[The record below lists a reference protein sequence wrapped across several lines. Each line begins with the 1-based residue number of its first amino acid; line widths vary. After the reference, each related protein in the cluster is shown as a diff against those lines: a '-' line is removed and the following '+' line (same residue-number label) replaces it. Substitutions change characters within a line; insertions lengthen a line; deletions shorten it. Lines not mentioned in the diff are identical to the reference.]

1 MTWVIEV
8 EAPGASRVQR
18 DRAVAACWEVFDRE
32 GVHPRLAEK
41 AAFEPVD
48 RDACI
53 DAEKGL
59 LAALWH
65 EAVSVAATA
74 CWPGVHPAP
83 TTTLL
88 LHEVDDELAR
98 QLGDAKGLGME

>member
-18 DRAVAACWEVFDRE
+18 ARAVAACWEVFDRE

-48 RDACI
+48 QAAGI
-53 DAEKGL
+53 DAEQGL

-65 EAVSVAATA
+65 EAVSAATAA
-74 CWPGVHPAP
+74 CWPGVDPAP
-83 TTTLL
+83 MTSLL
-88 LHEVDDELAR
+88 LREVDDDSAR
-98 QLGDAKGLGME
+98 QLGDAKGLGTE

>member
-1 MTWVIEV
+1 MSWVIEV
-8 EAPGASRVQR
+8 EAPGASHVQR
-18 DRAVAACWEVFDRE
+18 ARAVAACWEVFERE

-48 RDACI
+48 QAACI

-65 EAVSVAATA
+65 EAVAVATAA
-74 CWPGVHPAP
+74 CWPGEHPAP
-83 TTTLL
+83 TTNLL
-88 LHEVDDELAR
+88 VREVEDESGR